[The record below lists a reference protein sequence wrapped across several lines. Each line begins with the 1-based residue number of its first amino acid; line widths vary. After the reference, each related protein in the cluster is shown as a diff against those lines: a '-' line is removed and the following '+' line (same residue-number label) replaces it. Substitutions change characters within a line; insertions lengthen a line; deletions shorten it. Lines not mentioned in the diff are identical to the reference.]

1 MTDVI
6 AERVLVAGASGFIG
20 RAICRRAANR
30 GIASLAVLRPGNAR
44 PGPAAVTVDPE
55 DVQAL
60 AQAVQA
66 FAPTMVI
73 NAAGTASVANS
84 VLDPII
90 DRRGNVQ
97 AWLNVLDA
105 IRLSGSP
112 AAAVNISSAAVYGEP
127 ERLPLAES
135 APCRPIS
142 PYGHHKLQSEL
153 AGDEYSACFGIPVVS
168 ARVFSVL
175 GPDQRRLL
183 AWEIAAQALSD
194 RDDVLLRGTGEETRD
209 FIHVDDLA
217 DALLGL
223 GACTGG
229 VDASS
234 TRVNVAT
241 GVETSVRAL
250 AVVIL
255 AALDCEKPLRFLG
268 QRSSSDPQRWQ
279 ADVGLLSTMLP
290 RWQARGISATVDD
303 CVGVW
308 KHSSA
313 D

>member
-1 MTDVI
+1 VTGL
-6 AERVLVAGASGFIG
+6 ANERVLVAGASGFIG
-20 RAICRRAANR
+20 RAICRRAASR
-30 GIASLAVLRPGNAR
+30 GIASLGVLRPGNEHRGA
-44 PGPAAVTVDPE
+44 AAVTIDPE
-55 DVQAL
+55 DVLAL
-60 AQAVQA
+60 AQTVRA
-66 FAPTMVI
+66 FGPTMVI
-73 NAAGTASVANS
+73 NAAGAASVADS
-84 VLDPII
+84 VLDPIT

-112 AAAVNISSAAVYGEP
+112 ATAVNISSAAVYGEP

-135 APCRPIS
+135 ASCRPIS

-175 GPDQRRLL
+175 GPAQRRLL

-194 RDDVLLRGTGEETRD
+194 GGDVRLRGSGEETRD

-223 GACTGG
+223 GAPTSGH
-229 VDASS
+229 DHRS

-241 GVETSVRAL
+241 GVETSVATL
-250 AVVIL
+250 AVMIL
-255 AALDCEKPLRFLG
+255 AALDCDKPLRFLG

-279 ADVGLLSTMLP
+279 ADVGRLSTMLP
-290 RWQARGISATVDD
+290 GWQPRGICATVDD
-303 CVGVW
+303 CVSVW
-308 KHSSA
+308 KRSPR